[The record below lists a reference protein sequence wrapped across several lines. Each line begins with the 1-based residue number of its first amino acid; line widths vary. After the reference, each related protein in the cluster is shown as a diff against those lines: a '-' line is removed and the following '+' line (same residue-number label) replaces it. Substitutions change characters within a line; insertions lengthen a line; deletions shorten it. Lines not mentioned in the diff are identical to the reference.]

1 MGQISQTVRGN
12 ELMLFKAQKSL
23 ACATSHTLNLTVNT
37 TDVAHKD
44 VGMWQTSVVTG
55 YAWEVSSENLM
66 VVAEYK
72 NLFKE
77 LVKGDPVEIDF
88 GIAGDF
94 NVNGIES
101 IVGNNWTPGTTLK
114 LTGKAIITA
123 LNLNAPA
130 GDNANYSITLKGNG
144 ALTLAEEA

>member
-12 ELMLFKAQKSL
+12 ELMLFKGQKSL

-37 TDVAHKD
+37 ADVAHKD

-72 NLFKE
+72 TLFAE
-77 LVKGDPVEIDF
+77 LIAGDPVELDF
-88 GIAGDF
+88 AIADNF
-94 NVNGIES
+94 DVNGLEAITGE
-101 IVGNNWTPGTTLK
+101 NWVPGTTLK
-114 LTGKAIITA
+114 LTGKAVITA
-123 LNLNAPA
+123 LNINSPA
-130 GDNANYSITLKGNG
+130 GDNATYSITMKGYG
-144 ALTLAEEA
+144 ALQMAE

>member
-55 YAWEVSSENLM
+55 YAWEVSSDNLM

-72 NLFKE
+72 KLFKE
-77 LVKGDPVEIDF
+77 LVKGDPVVIDF
-88 GIAGDF
+88 G
-94 NVNGIES
+94 NRV
-101 IVGNNWTPGTTLK
+101 T
-114 LTGKAIITA
+114 
-123 LNLNAPA
+123 
-130 GDNANYSITLKGNG
+130 YSV
-144 ALTLAEEA
+144 